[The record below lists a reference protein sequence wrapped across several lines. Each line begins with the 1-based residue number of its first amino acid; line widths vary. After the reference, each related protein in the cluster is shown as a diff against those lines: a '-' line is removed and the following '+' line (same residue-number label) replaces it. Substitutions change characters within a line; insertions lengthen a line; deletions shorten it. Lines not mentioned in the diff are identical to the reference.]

1 MGGFVLSHDLQLA
14 LALAVESR
22 VHFAMIVCGQ
32 LRGLRVII
40 TLLSNLH
47 AEKKGAVDP
56 EKTVAKEKGGLWRNW
71 GAGIQVL
78 RVGGYRHDHVFSDTM
93 FRVRG
98 PQCCRYGPCLVSA
111 PLACRRWE
119 IYGLG
124 QG

>member
-1 MGGFVLSHDLQLA
+1 
-14 LALAVESR
+14 
-22 VHFAMIVCGQ
+22 MIVSGQ

-47 AEKKGAVDP
+47 TQKNGAVDP
-56 EKTVAKEKGGLWRNW
+56 KETVAKGKGGLWRNW
-71 GAGIQVL
+71 GAGLQVL
-78 RVGGYRHDHVFSDTM
+78 RVGRYRHDHVFSDTK

-119 IYGLG
+119 IYGLRQG
-124 QG
+124 QFSRTETSQT